1 MDRSLIVAKKTIPK
15 QTSSTPPVKPPPRLP
30 KKPKAQLPFPI
41 IAFAANNSVLY
52 PIDAIDGTWATLT
65 LPKGA
70 TDRRFFMAIKGQVEP
85 AFDPV
90 LVDDDEDVVPIAA
103 PSLSLMIGHTVLMW
117 YTARVEGKEETS
129 LVLELEVQHIREEHL
144 AGSRPEFVHAEY
156 EWSTW
161 WLWMSDF
168 EGDETI
174 TIDAWPMIQPGQR
187 LFVTVAGDQHQAPYP
202 FIWVVY
208 DHVVTEAEAHAE
220 HVFELE
226 LSRRWMSQRQDYS
239 ALTIHFG
246 VIWDGA
252 EPVPPDPGDP
262 HLENPLPT
270 NAQDFHLRTTTLLR
284 VDPGLDLPPPHLRES
299 TECTPG
305 HWVLNP
311 VNSASGGHADVT
323 YDWIA
328 PGDHVCAYASGPGL
342 ETQPLGCKDVK
353 KGETSLAFE
362 VAPWIIAALFNQTLT
377 LTYTVS
383 SNGSDPQHSPER
395 VIKVLEPLLTVP
407 EIAEATGDTLDL
419 NNFRGNATGVVPYCD
434 YLEAAECCWMWI
446 SGTLEGGAAYRF
458 DVLEDEP
465 LKPEWFPDGVETPIS
480 RAQLQKLADCSEF
493 TLHFAASFNRRC
505 ERATAIEFPS
515 RTFTIVQEDLVL
527 VAPTVREAVGNQ
539 LTIYNGREGV
549 TVRVK
554 YPSISDHQ
562 QISVCWKRTDGTCL
576 PLASQPG
583 NHALGHVD
591 FSIPREAVIEA
602 AGETVTINYTV
613 TSACK
618 LATSEGLAL
627 HISQPVRLPTPG
639 VPQAT
644 PPATQGGILD
654 LRTFAGD
661 ASITVQK
668 WWFILLG
675 QVGWLE
681 CRGTQEDGS
690 SYTIHVMVNQ
700 PINANDLANGLS
712 RVLKRD
718 ELNKLRNRT
727 PLDVV
732 FKCTT
737 KVGGHA
743 GNAVEF
749 PLLHLAFRK
758 AFYDYTDFD
767 PDGKGWNGW
776 QRGLGAAS
784 PADLVHE
791 HEAGLPPGP
800 NPVHFLKDWG
810 YTDTRDPATQSE
822 KMYKV
827 FNELEQGRTYTF
839 RARVRDSYGFAYK
852 PRLVLLA
859 NGTEISP
866 IVEPGLAWQFIEG
879 VFTARSTSTRL
890 SFDNRR
896 MGIAPGNDYDVESF
910 LIEEV

>member
-1 MDRSLIVAKKTIPK
+1 MAKKTIPK
-15 QTSSTPPVKPPPRLP
+15 QTSSTPPVKLPPRLP

-65 LPKGA
+65 LPTGA

-117 YTARVEGKEETS
+117 YTARVEGKEKTS
-129 LVLELEVQHIREEHL
+129 LVLELEVQHIREVHL

-246 VIWDGA
+246 VIWDGT

-362 VAPWIIAALFNQTLT
+362 VVPWIIAALFNQTLT

-407 EIAEATGDTLDL
+407 DIAEATADTVDL
-419 NNFRGNATGVVPYCD
+419 NNFHGNATGLVPYCD

-480 RAQLQKLADCSEF
+480 RAQLQKLADCREF

-618 LATSEGLAL
+618 LATSEDLEL
-627 HISQPVRLPTPG
+627 HISLPVRLPTPG

-654 LRTFAGD
+654 LRTFVGD
-661 ASITVQK
+661 ASITVEK

-681 CRGTQEDGS
+681 CRGTKDDGS
-690 SYTIHVMVNQ
+690 SFTIHVMVNQ

-749 PLLHLAFRK
+749 PLLHLEFRK

-791 HEAGLPPGP
+791 HEAGPPPGP

-822 KMYKV
+822 KMYKE

>member
-1 MDRSLIVAKKTIPK
+1 MAKKTIPK
-15 QTSSTPPVKPPPRLP
+15 QTSSTPPVKLPPRLP

-65 LPKGA
+65 LPTGA

-117 YTARVEGKEETS
+117 YTARVEGKEKTS
-129 LVLELEVQHIREEHL
+129 LVLELEVQHIREVHL

-246 VIWDGA
+246 VIWDGT

-362 VAPWIIAALFNQTLT
+362 VVPWIIAALFNQTLT

-407 EIAEATGDTLDL
+407 EIAEATAGIVDL
-419 NNFRGNATGVVPYCD
+419 NTFNGNATGVVPIWEY
-434 YLEAAECCWMWI
+434 AARGECCWMWI
-446 SGTLEGGAAYRF
+446 TGTLEGGGAYRF
-458 DVLEDEP
+458 DVFEDEP
-465 LKPEWFPDGVETPIS
+465 LTSEWLHDGVNTPIS
-480 RAQLQKLADCSEF
+480 RADLQTLADCSDF
-493 TLHFAASFNRRC
+493 VLHFAASFDGQC

-515 RTFTIVQEDLVL
+515 RTFTMVQEDLVL

-562 QISVCWKRTDGTCL
+562 QIRVCWKRTDGTCL

-618 LATSEGLAL
+618 LATSECLAL
-627 HISQPVRLPTPG
+627 HISLPVRLPTPG

-661 ASITVQK
+661 ASITVEK

-822 KMYKV
+822 KMYKE

>member
-1 MDRSLIVAKKTIPK
+1 MAKKTIPK
-15 QTSSTPPVKPPPRLP
+15 QTSSTPPVKLPPRLP

-65 LPKGA
+65 LPTGA

-117 YTARVEGKEETS
+117 YTARVEGKEKTS
-129 LVLELEVQHIREEHL
+129 LVLELEVQHIREVHL

-246 VIWDGA
+246 VIWDGT

-353 KGETSLAFE
+353 KGGTSLAFE

-407 EIAEATGDTLDL
+407 EIAEATAGIVDL
-419 NNFRGNATGVVPYCD
+419 NTFNGNATGVVPIWEY
-434 YLEAAECCWMWI
+434 AARGECCWMWI
-446 SGTLEGGAAYRF
+446 TGTLEGGGAYRF
-458 DVLEDEP
+458 DVFEDEP
-465 LKPEWFPDGVETPIS
+465 LTSEWLHDGVNTPIS
-480 RAQLQKLADCSEF
+480 RTDLQTLADCSDF
-493 TLHFAASFNRRC
+493 VLHFAASFDGQC

-515 RTFTIVQEDLVL
+515 RTFTMVQEDLVL

-562 QISVCWKRTDGTCL
+562 QIRVCWKRTDGTCL

-618 LATSEGLAL
+618 LATSECLAL
-627 HISQPVRLPTPG
+627 HISLPVRLPTPG

-681 CRGTQEDGS
+681 CRGTQEDGA

-749 PLLHLAFRK
+749 PLLHLEFRK

-810 YTDTRDPATQSE
+810 YTDTRDPAIQSE
-822 KMYKV
+822 KMYKE

>member
-1 MDRSLIVAKKTIPK
+1 MAKKPIP
-15 QTSSTPPVKPPPRLP
+15 TTPPSAQSKHIASSPSSKTLLKPV
-30 KKPKAQLPFPI
+30 I
-41 IAFAANNSVLY
+41 IKHAPDNSSVLY
-52 PIDAIDGTWATLT
+52 PIDAIAGTTATLT
-65 LPKGA
+65 LNAGS
-70 TDRRFFMAIKGQVEP
+70 TEVQLYWEIKPHPNFPTPPTFLPLTVESGNT
-85 AFDPV
+85 
-90 LVDDDEDVVPIAA
+90 VDIPWEWV
-103 PSLSLMIGHTVLMW
+103 STSIGHTVLIR
-117 YTARVEGKEETS
+117 YTAVVDGELQSSQVRD
-129 LVLELEVQHIREEHL
+129 LEIQQVREADL
-144 AGSRPEFVHAEY
+144 IVSRPEFVHAEY

-246 VIWDGA
+246 VIWDGT

-362 VAPWIIAALFNQTLT
+362 VVPWIIAALFNQTLT

-407 EIAEATGDTLDL
+407 DIAEATGDTLDL

-434 YLEAAECCWMWI
+434 YLEAAECCWMWV

-480 RAQLQKLADCSEF
+480 RAQLQKLADCREF

-627 HISQPVRLPTPG
+627 HISLPVRLPTPG

-758 AFYDYTDFD
+758 AFRDVTDFN
-767 PDGKGWNGW
+767 PQGPEGGLNGW
-776 QRGLGAAS
+776 KRGAGATDERDMQVRS
-784 PADLVHE
+784 GTMLD
-791 HEAGLPPGP
+791 GQPGY
-800 NPVHFLKDWG
+800 HMFDWG
-810 YTDTRDPATQSE
+810 YTNTSNPVTQRE
-822 KMYKV
+822 KLYKV
-827 FNELEQGRTYTF
+827 YTELESGRTYRF
-839 RARVRDSYGFAYK
+839 SAWVRDNSNVGLK
-852 PRLVLLA
+852 PRLVLVA
-859 NGTEISP
+859 AGREVVPVT
-866 IVEPGLAWQFIEG
+866 EPGVAWQLLQG
-879 VFTARSTSTRL
+879 VFTATSTPMRL
-890 SFDNRR
+890 SVDNLR
-896 MGIAPGNDYDVESF
+896 MGIAPGNDFDVTW
-910 LIEEV
+910 IVVEEIV

>member
-1 MDRSLIVAKKTIPK
+1 MAKKTIPK

-65 LPKGA
+65 LPTGA

-117 YTARVEGKEETS
+117 YTARVEGKEKTS
-129 LVLELEVQHIREEHL
+129 LVLELEVQHIREVHL

-246 VIWDGA
+246 VIWDGT

-353 KGETSLAFE
+353 KGGTSLAFE

-407 EIAEATGDTLDL
+407 EIAEATAGIVDL
-419 NNFRGNATGVVPYCD
+419 NTFNGNATGVVPIWEY
-434 YLEAAECCWMWI
+434 AARGECCWMWI
-446 SGTLEGGAAYRF
+446 TGTLEGGGAYRF
-458 DVLEDEP
+458 DVFEDEP
-465 LKPEWFPDGVETPIS
+465 LTSEWLHDGVNTPIS
-480 RAQLQKLADCSEF
+480 RADLQTLADCSDF
-493 TLHFAASFNRRC
+493 VLHFAASFDGQC

-515 RTFTIVQEDLVL
+515 RTFTMVQEDLVL

-562 QISVCWKRTDGTCL
+562 QIRVCWKRTDGTCL

-618 LATSEGLAL
+618 LATSECLEL
-627 HISQPVRLPTPG
+627 HISLPVRLPTPG

-661 ASITVQK
+661 ASITVEK

-681 CRGTQEDGS
+681 CRGTQEDGA

-822 KMYKV
+822 KMYKE

>member
-1 MDRSLIVAKKTIPK
+1 MAKKTIPK

-65 LPKGA
+65 LPTGA

-117 YTARVEGKEETS
+117 YTARVEGKEKTS
-129 LVLELEVQHIREEHL
+129 LVLELEVQHIREVHL

-246 VIWDGA
+246 VIWDGT

-353 KGETSLAFE
+353 KGGTSLAFE

-407 EIAEATGDTLDL
+407 EIAEATAGIVDL
-419 NNFRGNATGVVPYCD
+419 NTFNGNATGVVPIWEY
-434 YLEAAECCWMWI
+434 AARGECCWMWI
-446 SGTLEGGAAYRF
+446 TGTLEGGGAYRF
-458 DVLEDEP
+458 DVFEDEP
-465 LKPEWFPDGVETPIS
+465 LTSEWLHDGVNTPIS
-480 RAQLQKLADCSEF
+480 RADLQTLADCSDF
-493 TLHFAASFNRRC
+493 VLHFAASFDGQC

-515 RTFTIVQEDLVL
+515 RTFTMVQEDLVL

-562 QISVCWKRTDGTCL
+562 QIRVCWKRTDGTCL

-618 LATSEGLAL
+618 LATSECLAL
-627 HISQPVRLPTPG
+627 HISLPVRLPTPG

-661 ASITVQK
+661 ASITVEK

-681 CRGTQEDGS
+681 CRGTQEDGA

-743 GNAVEF
+743 GRAVEF
-749 PLLHLAFRK
+749 PLLHLEFRK

-791 HEAGLPPGP
+791 HEAGPPPGP

-822 KMYKV
+822 KMYKE

>member
-1 MDRSLIVAKKTIPK
+1 MAKKTIPK
-15 QTSSTPPVKPPPRLP
+15 QTSSTPPVKLPPRLP

-65 LPKGA
+65 LPTGA

-117 YTARVEGKEETS
+117 YTARVEGKEKTS
-129 LVLELEVQHIREEHL
+129 LVLELEVQHIREVHL

-246 VIWDGA
+246 VIWDGT

-407 EIAEATGDTLDL
+407 EIAEATAGIVDL
-419 NNFRGNATGVVPYCD
+419 NTFNGNATGVVPIWEY
-434 YLEAAECCWMWI
+434 AARGECCWMWI
-446 SGTLEGGAAYRF
+446 TGTLEGGGAYRF
-458 DVLEDEP
+458 DVFEDEP
-465 LKPEWFPDGVETPIS
+465 LTSEWLHDGVNTPIS
-480 RAQLQKLADCSEF
+480 RADLQTLADCSDF
-493 TLHFAASFNRRC
+493 VLHFAASFDGQC

-515 RTFTIVQEDLVL
+515 RTFTMVQEDLVL

-562 QISVCWKRTDGTCL
+562 QIRVCWKRTDGTCL

-618 LATSEGLAL
+618 LATSECLAL
-627 HISQPVRLPTPG
+627 HISLPVRLPTPG

-661 ASITVQK
+661 ASITVEK

-681 CRGTQEDGS
+681 CRGTQEDGA

-822 KMYKV
+822 KMYKE